1 MLLGACFLVNYVTV
15 DEKTNMSEGL
25 TMISFYA
32 MIVSGRYV
40 SFSFPVF
47 CLLAFWHGYGFMA
60 DGCDRLWP
68 RGSIQGSHRS
78 RSCSI
83 VQER

>member
-32 MIVSGRYV
+32 MIVSAYCFP
-40 SFSFPVF
+40 FSFPVF
-47 CLLAFWHGYGFMA
+47 RLLAFCYGLVA

-68 RGSIQGSHRS
+68 RGSTQGSHRS
-78 RSCSI
+78 RLCSI